1 MTVRKVLLVED
12 DNDQLHALKLLM
24 AALLP
29 DANILAVPD
38 GFNALAIGP
47 NFQPDLIITDL
58 AMPQADG
65 LTFLHA
71 LLPQLNQRP
80 KMLVLT
86 AYDRMQLQRFGPLPE
101 DARFLQ
107 KPITIDSLH
116 GTLADW
122 L

>member
-1 MTVRKVLLVED
+1 MTVTKVLLVED

-29 DANILAVPD
+29 QANILAVPD
-38 GFNALAIGP
+38 GFNALALGP
-47 NFQPDLIITDL
+47 GFQPDLIITDL

-71 LLPQLNQRP
+71 LLPQLASRP

-86 AYDRMQLQRFGPLPE
+86 AYDRKQLQRFGPLPE
-101 DARFLQ
+101 AARFLQ
-107 KPITIDSLH
+107 KPITLDSLH
-116 GTLADW
+116 STLADW

>member
-1 MTVRKVLLVED
+1 MAVRKILLVED
-12 DNDQLHALKLLM
+12 DPDQLQALHILM
-24 AALLP
+24 QSLLP
-29 DANILAVPD
+29 EARIHPVPD

-47 NFQPDLIITDL
+47 SFQPDAIITDL

-71 LLPQLNQRP
+71 LLPQLQVRP
-80 KMLVLT
+80 RMLLLT
-86 AYDRMQLQRFGPLPE
+86 AYDRQQLHRFGPLPE

-107 KPITIDSLH
+107 KPITFASLQDA
-116 GTLADW
+116 LRDW

>member
-1 MTVRKVLLVED
+1 MTVSKVLLVED

-24 AALLP
+24 EALLP

-38 GFNALAIGP
+38 GFNALAMGP

-86 AYDRMQLQRFGPLPE
+86 AYDRMQLQRFGPLPDE
-101 DARFLQ
+101 ARFLQ
-107 KPITIDSLH
+107 KPISFDSLQA
-116 GTLADW
+116 TLADW

>member
-1 MTVRKVLLVED
+1 MTVSKVLLVED

-38 GFNALAIGP
+38 GFNALAMGP